1 MASSAVV
8 MNIAP
13 AIVQNDLGA
22 KTKQKAAENASKAD
36 EIQHG
41 REMKM
46 ANSSRQ
52 KVEKSNNILEHKKED
67 IETKQEKVDHAK
79 FQEEVAIHDLKM
91 SRDDIQQKLDSTLK
105 EHQRQ
110 KENMERE
117 HSQKIKKMNLDHIKI
132 VEDHRRET
140 VAMKEKLDDKME
152 DLTVQIGDFIKKV
165 EGMDIELT
173 KLGANH
179 KAAMEKMEMELT
191 GENEE
196 KIKQIVEDNE
206 QELVERDLA
215 ARKLNQEKNELM
227 MDLDELKDEHEN
239 DVLQKNHENNQALND
254 AIDEENENW
263 RNKMNDLRREA
274 RNMERMLQDDI
285 TDLEMKLRDELLET
299 DGKWKL
305 KLQQKQIEKDLME
318 IQLNKQIYEAKENAK
333 DLKAKLRQ
341 RSVDNMNELKI
352 KLNKKAM
359 ELKEEHQKEVEEA
372 VNKEINSFK
381 NQMDLQEKKY
391 FFEIEKTKIDF
402 STKEDALTRALA
414 RKSEVEEKLREAE
427 RAVTK
432 ATLKKITEN
441 EARRSENFYKTF
453 KMSRPTGFA

>member
-1 MASSAVV
+1 
-8 MNIAP
+8 
-13 AIVQNDLGA
+13 
-22 KTKQKAAENASKAD
+22 
-36 EIQHG
+36 
-41 REMKM
+41 
-46 ANSSRQ
+46 
-52 KVEKSNNILEHKKED
+52 
-67 IETKQEKVDHAK
+67 
-79 FQEEVAIHDLKM
+79 
-91 SRDDIQQKLDSTLK
+91 
-105 EHQRQ
+105 
-110 KENMERE
+110 MERE

-152 DLTVQIGDFIKKV
+152 DLTVQIGDFIKKA

-414 RKSEVEEKLREAE
+414 RKSEVEEKMREAE